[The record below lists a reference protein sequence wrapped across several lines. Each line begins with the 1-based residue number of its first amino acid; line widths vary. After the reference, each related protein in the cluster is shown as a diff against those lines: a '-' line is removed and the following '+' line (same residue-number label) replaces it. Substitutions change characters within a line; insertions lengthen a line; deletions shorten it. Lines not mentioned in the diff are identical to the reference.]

1 MEGENKM
8 SRINTNVPAMN
19 TLRQLGSSS
28 KMFSRSVG
36 RLSSGFRINRAAD
49 DAAGLGIANTLR
61 ADIRATRQAARNT
74 EQGNSVLQVMEGGAQ
89 QVTGILERMKEL
101 AAQAGSD
108 SVDNQ
113 ARVQINSEFDT
124 LSSEIDRIVS
134 TTKFQ
139 GQALL
144 DGSYGSIAGKGL
156 GNSLTD
162 AKNVTGVNVAVAE
175 GAQST
180 VDALTSNM
188 TISLTQDAGTISAQ
202 SVSVITGFT
211 GGGSSITVSGQPAYN
226 NLDAGDYDL
235 RANGTQLQLVR
246 QADNSVIES
255 VALSAAGADAVF
267 AAAGVTVSG
276 TGAGN
281 DQTGTLGTIGSFT
294 VQQQFDITVTG
305 GNGAADDVFANTAFD
320 GSATT
325 TLALAN
331 RGLTMTLGASTTT
344 AGILSLGAANNTI
357 TVQDANRSSFMVSA
371 SGDYTS
377 NDLIELGAVNLSA
390 NQLGVEASVI
400 DLTSGTAAQAALT
413 AIDSAINTL
422 SDTFAQIGA
431 AQNRMEFAFANAE
444 SMVENLS
451 AAESVIRDVDMAAEV
466 TQMTKYQILQ
476 QAGTAMLSQ
485 ANSAPQNVLRL
496 LG

>member
-1 MEGENKM
+1 M

-19 TLRQLGSSS
+19 TLRQLGASS

-101 AAQAGSD
+101 AAQAASD

-113 ARVQINSEFDT
+113 ARTQINSEFDT
-124 LSSEIDRIVS
+124 LSSEIDRIVN

-162 AKNVTGVNVAVAE
+162 AGNVAGVDVRVAE

-188 TISLTQDAGTISAQ
+188 TISLAQDAGTVSAQ
-202 SVSVITGFT
+202 SVSVISGFD
-211 GGGSSITVSGQPAYN
+211 GGGASVTISGQPAFN
-226 NLDAGDYDL
+226 GLNAGAYSL

-246 QADNSVIES
+246 QADNSVVES

-267 AAAGVTVSG
+267 AAAGVTVG
-276 TGAGN
+276 GDGVNT
-281 DQTGTLGTIGSFT
+281 QVGTLGTIGSFT

-305 GNGAADDVFANTAFD
+305 GNGAADDVFADTQFD

-331 RGLTMTLGASTTT
+331 RGLTMTIGRTTTT
-344 AGILSLGAANNTI
+344 AGIASLGTANNTI
-357 TVQDANRSSFMVSA
+357 TVQDANRSSFLVSA

-390 NQLGVEASVI
+390 NQLGVDSSVI
-400 DLTSGTAAQAALT
+400 DLTSGTAAQAALS

-431 AQNRMEFAFANAE
+431 AQTRMEFAFANAE

-466 TQMTKYQILQ
+466 TEMTKYQILQ

-485 ANSAPQNVLRL
+485 ANSAPQGVLRL

>member
-1 MEGENKM
+1 M

-19 TLRQLGSSS
+19 TLRQLGGSS
-28 KMFSRSVG
+28 KMFSRSIG

-113 ARVQINSEFDT
+113 ARVQLNAEFDQ
-124 LSSEIDRIVS
+124 LSEEVDRIVR

-144 DGSYGSIAGKGL
+144 DGTYGSIAGRGL

-162 AKNVTGVNVAVAE
+162 AQNVTGVDVTVAE
-175 GAQST
+175 GAQDT
-180 VDALTSNM
+180 VDALTSNI
-188 TISLTQDAGTISAQ
+188 TLAVTQDAGTISTQ
-202 SVSVITGFT
+202 SVSVISGFD
-211 GGGSSITVSGQPAYN
+211 GGAASITVTGQPAFN
-226 NLDAGDYDL
+226 GLNAGSYSL

-246 QADNSVIES
+246 GSDNTVVES
-255 VALSAAGADAVF
+255 VALSAGGADLAF
-267 AAAGVTVSG
+267 AAAGVTVGGDG
-276 TGAGN
+276 TN
-281 DQTGTLGTIGSFT
+281 TQVGTLGTIGTFT
-294 VQQQFDITVTG
+294 VQQQFDITATG
-305 GNGAADDVFANTAFD
+305 GNGSADDVFTDVQLD
-320 GSATT
+320 GSGAE

-331 RGLTMTLGASTTT
+331 RGLQVSLAAGVST
-344 AGILSLGAANNTI
+344 AGVLSLGTSNNVITI
-357 TVQDANRSSFMVSA
+357 QDANRSSFMVSA

-377 NDLIELGAVNLSA
+377 NDLIELSAVNLNSA
-390 NQLGVEASVI
+390 QLGVDSASV
-400 DLTSGTAAQAALT
+400 DLTSGTAAQTALT
-413 AIDSAINTL
+413 AIDNAINRL

-431 AQNRMEFAFANAE
+431 AQNRMEFAFANAQ

-451 AAESVIRDVDMAAEV
+451 SAESVIRDVDMAEEV
-466 TQMTKYQILQ
+466 TSMTKYQILQ
-476 QAGTAMLSQ
+476 QAGTAMLAQ
-485 ANSAPQNVLRL
+485 ANSAPQNVLSL
-496 LG
+496 LR